1 MKNKWSCVHIMFLI
15 FCIVFFAFLIVSESA
30 AETLYVITNGDDLNG
45 RASPSKHASVEAH
58 FENGEAVEAVSY
70 QDGWVE
76 VVGGETGT
84 VWCSQDYLSSSQS
97 TSKYRNISGGR
108 VFIRDGVEGRKT
120 GLEVHTNKLVTVK
133 RQMNGWGFIGT
144 GWVNLSYFEE
154 E

>member
-1 MKNKWSCVHIMFLI
+1 MKNKMDWLRILFLI
-15 FCIVFFAFLIVSESA
+15 FFVLSVGICFIGTAQS
-30 AETLYVITNGDDLNG
+30 ETLYVCTKGDPLNG
-45 RASPSKHASVEAH
+45 RSAPNKHASVEAR

-70 QDGWVE
+70 KVGWVE
-76 VVGGETGT
+76 VVGGESGT
-84 VWCSQDYLSSSQS
+84 VWCSQDYLSSSQN

-108 VFIRDGVEGRKT
+108 VFIRDGIEGRKT

-144 GWVNLSYFEE
+144 GWVDLSYFEE